1 MIDRDRSVAG
11 NALECIQTDHAIS
24 FEQHFIAAYLVA
36 MERCNVVQHNM
47 RHLESK
53 HPDIVTVG
61 YSSATHRYIGC
72 DVLDWMDTWWPLEM
86 NRTKV
91 LPKLQERVR
100 LFRAMIPL
108 KDSLRNEHADAK
120 PQTRYIFFSFSSPSD
135 RIRRVLQSIGNDA
148 GVHIFSAVQVKN
160 LAKALAGFFAST
172 DLLPDNHFARAV
184 RLLADEKRETVEAA
198 DVRTVKQ
205 KPSGGIQN

>member
-1 MIDRDRSVAG
+1 MIERDRSVAG
-11 NALECIQTDHAIS
+11 NALECIQTDRAVS

-36 MERCNVVQHNM
+36 VERCNVVMHNM

-61 YSSATHRYIGC
+61 YSSAAHRYIGC

-86 NRTKV
+86 NQTKV

-100 LFRAMIPL
+100 LFREMIPL

-120 PQTRYIFFSFSSPSD
+120 PQTRYIFFSFSSPSG
-135 RIRRVLQSIGNDA
+135 RISRVLQSVGNDA
-148 GVHIFSAVQVKN
+148 GVHVFSTVQVRS
-160 LAKALAGFFAST
+160 LAKALAEFFAST

-184 RLLADEKRETVEAA
+184 RLLADEKGETVEAA
-198 DVRTVKQ
+198 GV
-205 KPSGGIQN
+205 